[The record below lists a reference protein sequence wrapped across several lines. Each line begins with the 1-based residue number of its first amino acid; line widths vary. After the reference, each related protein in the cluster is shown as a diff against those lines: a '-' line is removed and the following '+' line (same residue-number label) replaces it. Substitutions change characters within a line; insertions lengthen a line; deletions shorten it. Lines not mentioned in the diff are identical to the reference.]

1 MKTVAR
7 AMKTVV
13 VATSSRNFLCIFETQ
28 SVFVLLQAIL
38 RELSFITLSAFPS
51 FGNQI
56 VRFSKW
62 AAHLVF
68 LVVRKGSL
76 NRKKS
81 QSKIDQ
87 DFGRNRKMASKGG
100 YCIKRHELSCRL
112 ITIIPLRPEPDYHL
126 HLLPG
131 LFLQRLLLHRYRR

>member
-1 MKTVAR
+1 MKTVTIPMKTVAR

-38 RELSFITLSAFPS
+38 RELRFITLSAFPS

-56 VRFSKW
+56 ARFSKW

-87 DFGRNRKMASKGG
+87 DFGRNRKMAK
-100 YCIKRHELSCRL
+100 KRVIVLFP
-112 ITIIPLRPEPDYHL
+112 IYYIISSNSFT
-126 HLLPG
+126 LP
-131 LFLQRLLLHRYRR
+131 